1 MWARVVE
8 VLAGVWLMMTPL
20 VFAGTES
27 VEAFV
32 RRDVGAGLAI
42 VALSL
47 LSFWRRT
54 PWAHLVT
61 AVVALALGF
70 AAYFG
75 WSRPGPPAAQNEI
88 AVALTLILFAIVP
101 NEATQP
107 PGPWRNAA
115 RPGQEPRP

>member
-1 MWARVVE
+1 MWARIAE
-8 VLAGVWLMMTPL
+8 VLAGVWLMMTPV

-32 RRDVGAGLAI
+32 ARDIGAGLAI

-61 AVVALALGF
+61 ALVALGLGLT
-70 AAYFG
+70 AYFG
-75 WSRPGPPAAQNEI
+75 WERPGPAAAQNEI

-107 PGPWRNAA
+107 PRPWRDRTATHG
-115 RPGQEPRP
+115 RS